1 MPVSAE
7 RMARRRAE
15 LSGRPMNTSSYESAN
30 DLLTAM
36 QSGKTLVMPD
46 NVTIVSTHPGTG
58 GTYTNWVD
66 DLVASEV
73 GEVDNKTRYPIDPE
87 TKLTILPGSSKP
99 NPEMQAAGEEL
110 FAALNGAADAAE
122 NFAERVNSIRVTGPQ
137 IAGIVAGALGGSGA
151 IVTPWAGADGFHAN
165 GLPWVPYDGYIA
177 ALHKGE
183 RVVPA
188 NRNMNVYNNTYFD
201 RTTVSG
207 GVDADGLAARI
218 ATAQQRAL
226 AAVGS

>member
-1 MPVSAE
+1 
-7 RMARRRAE
+7 
-15 LSGRPMNTSSYESAN
+15 
-30 DLLTAM
+30 M
-36 QSGKTLVMPD
+36 QSGETLVMPD
-46 NVTIVSTHPGTG
+46 NVTIVSTHTGTG
-58 GTYTNWVD
+58 GVHESIY
-66 DLVASEV
+66 
-73 GEVDNKTRYPIDPE
+73 DNPYA
-87 TKLTILPGSSKP
+87 LPGNP
-99 NPEMQAAGEEL
+99 NGNAEMQSSWDAIVAG
-110 FAALNGAADAAE
+110 LNGAADAAE
-122 NFAERVNSIRVTGPQ
+122 DFAERVNSIRVTGPQ
-137 IAGIVAGALGGSGA
+137 IAGAVAGALGVTGS

-183 RVVPA
+183 RVVPT